1 MNWERVQTAMNR
13 YVKHLGA
20 KRVWPQQYGA
30 NNGFG
35 IAADW
40 GNGKKASAMV
50 SRSLP
55 DRMTDVQLDR
65 AVADAVGKLAEK
77 AGL

>member
-1 MNWERVQTAMNR
+1 MNWERTKTAMNR

-20 KRVWPQQYGA
+20 KRVWPQQFGA

-35 IAADW
+35 LAADW
-40 GNGKKASAMV
+40 GQGKTASVMV

-55 DRMTDVQLDR
+55 DSMTDVQLDR
-65 AVADAVGKLAEK
+65 AIADAAGKLAEK
-77 AGL
+77 VGV